1 MLFRK
6 TPTCNKFEFLSD
18 TFQRNTVEIVL
29 NITKKPLNSREKCRF
44 KSVLTT
50 MKFSQYFIYLTEWF
64 QQQNEF
70 TQNVLERRKTLPV
83 WTLCCIK
90 DIKPCDL
97 C

>member
-1 MLFRK
+1 
-6 TPTCNKFEFLSD
+6 
-18 TFQRNTVEIVL
+18 
-29 NITKKPLNSREKCRF
+29 
-44 KSVLTT
+44 

-70 TQNVLERRKTLPV
+70 TTNFETTLASFLFSLEAQNVLERRKTLPV

-90 DIKPCDL
+90 DIKCDL